1 MTSTIR
7 WLSILTAV
15 LVLIQAVL
23 IGQGLYPSLDQA
35 MVAMHGTLGSVS
47 LIAAIVLTVL
57 VLLSAR
63 KGEVSSVVTGLS
75 LVALLLLVV
84 QLGLGYIGRRNGVA
98 ASIHIPNGVLIAG
111 LLFALAATTFATP
124 LGNGARPRS

>member
-7 WLSILTAV
+7 WLAV
-15 LVLIQAVL
+15 LSAGLVLVQAIL

-35 MVAMHGTLGSVS
+35 MVALHGTLGSGS
-47 LIAAIVLTVL
+47 LLAVLALTVL

-63 KGEVSSVVTGLS
+63 RGEVSGTVAGLS
-75 LVALLLLVV
+75 VLALLLVV
-84 QLGLGYIGRRNGVA
+84 AQLGLGYVGRKNGVA

-111 LLFALAATTFATP
+111 LLFALAATTFTSP
-124 LGNGARPRS
+124 GGNGARPRA